1 MVERRVRRAF
11 WWILLL
17 ACVIA
22 LAIAAL
28 RWDASFRNP
37 TAIFWWWGVPL
48 FGTLLAAAFLVLPT
62 SGQLALA
69 ATMLTLATLE
79 AGAAALNA
87 WTEPTVE
94 TRVDPEYYQAHPVLG
109 WAPKPGISAR
119 AWKRVAGEPVY
130 DVQYSI
136 DALGRRV
143 TPGAAADARGR
154 FLLFFGCS
162 VTFGEGVQD
171 TETLPHFVAER
182 APQVRT
188 YNYGFH
194 GYGPQQLLARLE
206 TQDLRAQVAEP
217 DGDLVYLFI
226 DAHVNRAI
234 GSMVVYT
241 GWADTAPYYRAGAD
255 GSLVRDGTL
264 TTGRPMTSIL
274 YSILGRSQVLKRW
287 HLDVPLA
294 ITERHIDLTAR
305 ILAASAR
312 RFHEQFGGGRF
323 VVVISSS
330 AGDLCPWPAGKRP
343 GSTYAARL
351 GRALNRLGVEFLDY
365 TTLFDAADP
374 AYAILKDCHPTPRAH
389 RRVAEQLVTDLGLG
403 GR

>member
-1 MVERRVRRAF
+1 M
-11 WWILLL
+11 
-17 ACVIA
+17 A
-22 LAIAAL
+22 LVVATL
-28 RWDASFRNP
+28 RFDASFRGP
-37 TAIFWWWGVPL
+37 TTIFWWWGVPL
-48 FGTLLAAAFLVLPT
+48 LGALLSAAFLALPT

-69 ATMLTLATLE
+69 ATVLTVGALE

-87 WTEPTVE
+87 WSEPTVE
-94 TRVDPEYYQAHPVLG
+94 TWIDPEYYQAHPDLG
-109 WAPKPGISAR
+109 WAPTPGIKAR
-119 AWKRVAGEPVY
+119 AWKRVAGESVY

-143 TPGAAADARGR
+143 TRGAAAGPRST

-171 TETLPHFVAER
+171 TKTFPHFVAQR

-206 TQDLRAQVAEP
+206 TQDLRAQVLEP
-217 DGDLVYLFI
+217 DGSLVYLFI

-241 GWADTAPYYRAGAD
+241 GWADTAPYYRPGPDGA
-255 GSLVRDGTL
+255 LVRDGTL
-264 TTGRPMTSIL
+264 TTGRPMTSVL

-287 HLDVPLA
+287 HVDVPLT

-305 ILAASAR
+305 VLAASAQL
-312 RFHEQFGGGRF
+312 FHQQFGGDRF
-323 VVVISSS
+323 VVVIF
-330 AGDLCPWPAGKRP
+330 P
-343 GSTYAARL
+343 GSTHAARL
-351 GRALNRLGVEFLDY
+351 GRALDRHGVEFLDY
-365 TTLFDAADP
+365 SALFDAADP
-374 AYAILKDCHPTPRAH
+374 AYAIANDWHPSPRAH
-389 RRVAEQLVTDLGLG
+389 RRLGEQLVTDLGLG
-403 GR
+403 DS

>member
-1 MVERRVRRAF
+1 MMEKRVRRAF
-11 WWILLL
+11 CSILLL
-17 ACVIA
+17 ACIVA

-28 RWDASFRNP
+28 RWDASFRDP

-48 FGTLLAAAFLVLPT
+48 LGTLLAAAFLVLPT

-94 TRVDPEYYQAHPVLG
+94 TWIDPQYYQAHPELG
-109 WAPKPGISAR
+109 WAPKPGIETR
-119 AWKRVAGEPVY
+119 AWKRVAGESVY
-130 DVQYSI
+130 DVRYSI

-143 TPGAAADARGR
+143 TPAAAAGPRST

-162 VTFGEGVQD
+162 VTFGEGVED
-171 TETLPHFVAER
+171 TETFPHFVAQQ
-182 APQVRT
+182 APQVRA

-194 GYGPQQLLARLE
+194 GYGAQQLLARLE
-206 TQDLRAQVAEP
+206 TQDLRSEVTEP
-217 DGDLVYLFI
+217 DGSLVYLFI

-241 GWADTAPYYRAGAD
+241 GWADTAPYYRPGPDEA
-255 GSLVRDGTL
+255 LVRDGTL
-264 TTGRPMTSIL
+264 TTGRPATSIL
-274 YSILGRSQVLKRW
+274 YSILGHSQVLKRSQM
-287 HLDVPLA
+287 DVPPA
-294 ITERHIDLTAR
+294 ISERHIDLTAR

-323 VVVISSS
+323 VVVIF
-330 AGDLCPWPAGKRP
+330 P
-343 GSTYAARL
+343 GSTHAVPL
-351 GRALNRLGVEFLDY
+351 GRALDRHGIEFLDY
-365 TTLFDAADP
+365 SALFDAADP
-374 AYAILKDCHPTPRAH
+374 AYAIPNDWHPSPRAH
-389 RRVAEQLVTDLGLG
+389 RRLAEQLVTDLGLG
-403 GR
+403 DS